1 MKNNITYYIHYADSD
16 THPKFKMLRV
26 KYGWAGEGKF
36 WALNNKIAEAENCE
50 LNLAKKYNKA
60 SIANDLN
67 FTLEQF
73 DEFLEYLEK
82 DCDLIVKKNNYIT
95 TEIVREILIKV
106 MKDRKRNKENYEK
119 RIIQDVNK
127 VTTQVQHVESKIKH
141 VESIQS
147 KGKERKLKE
156 SKEVYSPT
164 SNEVRLSN
172 LLLDLILNKKDNFK
186 KPDIQKWSLHI
197 DRILH
202 IDKRTPEEI
211 EKVIRWC
218 QYDDFWCVNILST
231 EKLRKQIDKLEIRMN
246 NKPNKQ
252 GAGYGQI
259 KRHSEGYPEG
269 TPFEECKK

>member
-1 MKNNITYYIHYADSD
+1 MDNKIKEGAFQIARQLFNSQLWLEKPSSWKIIWIYILGKVNHDNNKH
-16 THPKFKMLRV
+16 FNR
-26 KYGWAGEGKF
+26 GEGF
-36 WALNNKIAEAENCE
+36 FNFTQE
-50 LNLAKKYNKA
+50 LKQIGRDISYDQIRHSMTYFKKSGMLSTIKSTRGIIIKVLKYNK
-60 SIANDLN
+60 
-67 FTLEQF
+67 FQTLDNYRSTTESTMKAQSKHN
-73 DEFLEYLEK
+73 ESTTINK
-82 DCDLIVKKNNYIT
+82 NVKNAKKVKK
-95 TEIVREILIKV
+95 
-106 MKDRKRNKENYEK
+106 
-119 RIIQDVNK
+119 
-127 VTTQVQHVESKIKH
+127 
-141 VESIQS
+141 
-147 KGKERKLKE
+147 
-156 SKEVYSPT
+156 VYSPT